1 LSKSAYFRKGATVM
15 NYTPND
21 LDNMKFKKSLRGYDE
36 DQVNEVLDNVIQD
49 YELYIKENI
58 ELKDRIS
65 VLNEG
70 IQHYKNI
77 EESLQNTLIV
87 AQQTGEEIKKNS
99 YDKADNIIKE
109 AEIKAQK
116 IINDANEQVIK
127 IKFEY
132 EEMKKRLH
140 VFKTKSETLILS
152 QLELLKQLFSDDTDI
167 E

>member
-1 LSKSAYFRKGATVM
+1 M

-21 LDNMKFKKSLRGYDE
+21 LDNIKFKKNFMGYNE
-36 DQVNEVLDNVIQD
+36 DQVNEVLDSIIQD

-99 YDKADNIIKE
+99 YEKADNIVKE

-116 IINDANEQVIK
+116 IINDANQEVIK
-127 IKFEY
+127 IRFEY

-140 VFKTKSETLILS
+140 LFKTKSETLLLS
-152 QLELLKQLFSDDTDI
+152 QLELLKQIFSTDNDI

>member
-1 LSKSAYFRKGATVM
+1 MIM

-21 LDNMKFKKSLRGYDE
+21 LDNIKFKKNLRGYNE
-36 DQVNEVLDNVIQD
+36 DQVNEVLDNIIQD
-49 YELYIKENI
+49 YELYIKENV

-99 YDKADNIIKE
+99 YEKAGNIVKE

-116 IINDANEQVIK
+116 IINDANQEVIK
-127 IKFEY
+127 IRFEY

-140 VFKTKSETLILS
+140 LFKTKSETLLLS
-152 QLELLKQLFSDDTDI
+152 QLELLKQLFNPDNDL

>member
-1 LSKSAYFRKGATVM
+1 M

-21 LDNMKFKKSLRGYDE
+21 LDNIKFKKNLRGYNE
-36 DQVNEVLDNVIQD
+36 DQVNDVLDSVIQD

-77 EESLQNTLIV
+77 EESLQNTLVV
-87 AQQTGEEIKKNS
+87 AQQTGEEIKKNA
-99 YDKADNIIKE
+99 YDKADNIVKE
-109 AEIKAQK
+109 AEIRSQK
-116 IINDANEQVIK
+116 IINDANQEVIK
-127 IKFEY
+127 IRFEY

-140 VFKTKSETLILS
+140 LFKTKSETLILS
-152 QLELLKQLFSDDTDI
+152 QLELLKQLFSTDTDL

>member
-1 LSKSAYFRKGATVM
+1 M

-36 DQVNEVLDNVIQD
+36 DQVNGVLDNVIQD

-99 YDKADNIIKE
+99 YDKAENIVKE
-109 AEIKAQK
+109 AEIRAQK
-116 IINDANEQVIK
+116 IINDANQEVIR
-127 IKFEY
+127 IRFEY

-140 VFKTKSETLILS
+140 LFKTKSETLILS
-152 QLELLKQLFSDDTDI
+152 QLELSKQLFSDDTDL

>member
-1 LSKSAYFRKGATVM
+1 M

-21 LDNMKFKKSLRGYDE
+21 LDNMKFKKSFRGYDE
-36 DQVNEVLDNVIQD
+36 DQVNAVLDNVIQD

-77 EESLQNTLIV
+77 EESLQNTLVV

-99 YDKADNIIKE
+99 YEKAENIIKE
-109 AEIKAQK
+109 AELRAQK
-116 IINDANEQVIK
+116 IINDANQEVIK

-140 VFKTKSETLILS
+140 LFKTKSETLILS
-152 QLELLKQLFSDDTDI
+152 QLELSKQLFSEDTDL

>member
-1 LSKSAYFRKGATVM
+1 M

-21 LDNMKFKKSLRGYDE
+21 LDNIKFKKNLRGYNE
-36 DQVNEVLDNVIQD
+36 DQVNEVLDNIIQD
-49 YELYIKENI
+49 YELYIKENV

-99 YDKADNIIKE
+99 YEKAENIVKD

-116 IINDANEQVIK
+116 IINDANQEVIK
-127 IKFEY
+127 IRFEY

-140 VFKTKSETLILS
+140 LFKTKSETLLLS
-152 QLELLKQLFSDDTDI
+152 QLELLKQLFNPDNDL

>member
-1 LSKSAYFRKGATVM
+1 M

-21 LDNMKFKKSLRGYDE
+21 LDNIKFKKNFMGYKE
-36 DQVNEVLDNVIQD
+36 DQVNEVLDSIIQD

-99 YDKADNIIKE
+99 YSKAENIVKE
-109 AEIKAQK
+109 AELKAQK
-116 IINDANEQVIK
+116 IINDANQEVIR
-127 IKFEY
+127 IRFEY

-140 VFKTKSETLILS
+140 LFKTKSETLLLS
-152 QLELLKQLFSDDTDI
+152 QLELLKQVFNTEDDI

>member
-1 LSKSAYFRKGATVM
+1 M

-21 LDNMKFKKSLRGYDE
+21 LDNIKFKKNFMGYNE
-36 DQVNEVLDNVIQD
+36 DQVNEVLDSVIQD

-99 YDKADNIIKE
+99 YEKAENIIKE
-109 AEIKAQK
+109 AELKAQR
-116 IINDANEQVIK
+116 IINDANQEVIK
-127 IKFEY
+127 IRFEY

-140 VFKTKSETLILS
+140 LFKTKSETLLLS
-152 QLELLKQLFSDDTDI
+152 QLELLKQLFNTDDD

>member
-1 LSKSAYFRKGATVM
+1 M

-21 LDNMKFKKSLRGYDE
+21 LDNIKFKKNLRGYNE
-36 DQVNEVLDNVIQD
+36 DQVNDVLDSVIKD
-49 YELYIKENI
+49 YELYIKENV

-77 EESLQNTLIV
+77 EESLQNTLLV
-87 AQQTGEEIKKNS
+87 AQQTGEEIKKNA

-109 AEIKAQK
+109 AELRAQK
-116 IINDANEQVIK
+116 TINDANQEVIK
-127 IKFEY
+127 IRFEY

-140 VFKTKSETLILS
+140 LFKTKSETLLLS
-152 QLELLKQLFSDDTDI
+152 QLELLKQLFSTDTDLY
-167 E
+167 

>member
-1 LSKSAYFRKGATVM
+1 M

-21 LDNMKFKKSLRGYDE
+21 LDNIKFKKSFRGYNE
-36 DQVNEVLDNVIQD
+36 DQVNEVLDNIIQD
-49 YELYIKENI
+49 YELYIKENV

-87 AQQTGEEIKKNS
+87 AQQTGEEIKKS
-99 YDKADNIIKE
+99 AYEKAENIIKE
-109 AEIKAQK
+109 AELKAQK
-116 IINDANEQVIK
+116 IINDANQEVIK
-127 IKFEY
+127 VRFEY

-140 VFKTKSETLILS
+140 IFKSKSETLLLS
-152 QLELLKQLFSDDTDI
+152 QLELLKQMFNPDD
-167 E
+167 EKE

>member
-1 LSKSAYFRKGATVM
+1 M

-21 LDNMKFKKSLRGYDE
+21 LDNIKFKKGFRGYDE
-36 DQVNEVLDNVIQD
+36 DQVNDVLDNVIHD

-77 EESLQNTLIV
+77 EESLQNTLVV

-99 YDKADNIIKE
+99 YEKAENIVKE
-109 AEIKAQK
+109 AELKAQR
-116 IINDANEQVIK
+116 IINDANQEVIK
-127 IKFEY
+127 IRFEY

-140 VFKTKSETLILS
+140 LFKTKSETLLLS
-152 QLELLKQLFSDDTDI
+152 QLELLKQLFSTDSDL

>member
-1 LSKSAYFRKGATVM
+1 M

-21 LDNMKFKKSLRGYDE
+21 LDNIKFKKNFMGYKE
-36 DQVNEVLDNVIQD
+36 DQVNEVLDSIIQD

-99 YDKADNIIKE
+99 YSKAENIIKE
-109 AEIKAQK
+109 AELKAQK
-116 IINDANEQVIK
+116 IINDANQEVIR
-127 IKFEY
+127 IRFEY

-140 VFKTKSETLILS
+140 LFKTKSETLLLS
-152 QLELLKQLFSDDTDI
+152 QLELLKQVFSTDDDL

>member
-1 LSKSAYFRKGATVM
+1 M

-21 LDNMKFKKSLRGYDE
+21 LDNIKFKKGLRGYNE
-36 DQVNEVLDNVIQD
+36 DQVNDVLDSVIQD

-77 EESLQNTLIV
+77 EESLQNTLVV
-87 AQQTGEEIKKNS
+87 AQQTGEEIKKNA
-99 YDKADNIIKE
+99 YDKADNIVKE
-109 AEIKAQK
+109 AEIRSQK
-116 IINDANEQVIK
+116 IINDANQEVIK
-127 IKFEY
+127 IRFEY

-140 VFKTKSETLILS
+140 LFKTKSETLILS
-152 QLELLKQLFSDDTDI
+152 QLELLKQLFSTDTDLD
-167 E
+167 

>member
-1 LSKSAYFRKGATVM
+1 M

-21 LDNMKFKKSLRGYDE
+21 LDNMKFKKSFRGYDE
-36 DQVNEVLDNVIQD
+36 DQVNGVLDSVIQD

-99 YDKADNIIKE
+99 YEKADNIIKE
-109 AEIKAQK
+109 AEIRAQK
-116 IINDANEQVIK
+116 IINDANQEVIK

-140 VFKTKSETLILS
+140 LYKTKSETLILS
-152 QLELLKQLFSDDTDI
+152 QLELSKQLFSDDTDL
-167 E
+167 

>member
-1 LSKSAYFRKGATVM
+1 M

-21 LDNMKFKKSLRGYDE
+21 LDNIKFKKGFKGYDE
-36 DQVNEVLDNVIQD
+36 DQVNDVLDNVIQD

-77 EESLQNTLIV
+77 EESLQNTLVV

-99 YDKADNIIKE
+99 YEKAENIIKD
-109 AEIKAQK
+109 AELRAQK
-116 IINDANEQVIK
+116 MINDANQEVVK
-127 IKFEY
+127 IRFEY

-140 VFKTKSETLILS
+140 LFKTKSETLIFS
-152 QLELLKQLFSDDTDI
+152 QLELLKQLFSDDTDL
-167 E
+167 